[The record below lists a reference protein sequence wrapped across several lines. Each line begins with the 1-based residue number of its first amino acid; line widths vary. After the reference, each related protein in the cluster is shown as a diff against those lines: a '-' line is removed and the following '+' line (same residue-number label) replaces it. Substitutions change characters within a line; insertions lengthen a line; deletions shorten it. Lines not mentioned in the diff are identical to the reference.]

1 MKNKEFYISEM
12 LDVSAAVIHA
22 NANSDIDNYFVI
34 EVSKTGA
41 TFYHLY
47 KTEIAKKVYSYINF
61 PNVKENYVE
70 FADFKTIVQT
80 YLEGLAL

>member
-34 EVSKTGA
+34 EVHKSGA
-41 TFYHLY
+41 SFYHTF
-47 KTEIAKKVYSYINF
+47 KNEIAKKVYTRSWMSSG
-61 PNVKENYVE
+61 ENYVE
-70 FADFKTIVQT
+70 FEYFKSTVQT
-80 YLEGLAL
+80 YLEGLAS

>member
-34 EVSKTGA
+34 EVHKSGA
-41 TFYHLY
+41 SFYHLFKNEIT
-47 KTEIAKKVYSYINF
+47 KTVHTRSWGSGL
-61 PNVKENYVE
+61 ENYVE
-70 FADFKTIVQT
+70 FEDFKTTVQT

>member
-34 EVSKTGA
+34 EVNRSGA
-41 TFYHLY
+41 SFYHLF
-47 KTEIAKKVYSYINF
+47 KNEIAKKVYSYINF

-70 FADFKTIVQT
+70 FSYFKTTVQT
-80 YLEGLAL
+80 YLEGLK

>member
-34 EVSKTGA
+34 EVNRSGA
-41 TFYHLY
+41 SFYHLF
-47 KTEIAKKVYSYINF
+47 KNEIAKIVHTRSWVSF
-61 PNVKENYVE
+61 DLENYVE
-70 FADFKTIVQT
+70 FSDFKTIVQT
-80 YLEGLAL
+80 YLEGLK

>member
-12 LDVSAAVIHA
+12 LEVSAAVIHA
-22 NANSDIDNYFVI
+22 NANSNLDHYFVI

-47 KTEIAKKVYSYINF
+47 KTEIAKKVYTYINF

-70 FADFKTIVQT
+70 FADFKTTVQT

>member
-12 LDVSAAVIHA
+12 LEVSAAVIHA
-22 NANSDIDNYFVI
+22 NANSNLDHYFVI

-47 KTEIAKKVYSYINF
+47 KTEIAKKVYTYINF

-70 FADFKTIVQT
+70 FADFKSTVQT
-80 YLEGLAL
+80 YLEGLAS

>member
-34 EVSKTGA
+34 EVNRSGA
-41 TFYHLY
+41 SFYHLF
-47 KTEIAKKVYSYINF
+47 KNEIAKIVHTRSWISLDL
-61 PNVKENYVE
+61 ENYVE
-70 FADFKTIVQT
+70 FADFKTTVQT
-80 YLEGLAL
+80 YLEGLSL

>member
-34 EVSKTGA
+34 EVNRSGA
-41 TFYHLY
+41 SFYHLF
-47 KTEIAKKVYSYINF
+47 KNEIAKIVHTRSWISLDL
-61 PNVKENYVE
+61 ENYVE

>member
-34 EVSKTGA
+34 EVNRSGA
-41 TFYHLY
+41 SFYHLF
-47 KTEIAKKVYSYINF
+47 KNEIAKKVYTRSWMSAG
-61 PNVKENYVE
+61 ENYVE
-70 FADFKTIVQT
+70 FEYFKSTVQT
-80 YLEGLAL
+80 YLEGLAS

>member
-34 EVSKTGA
+34 EVNRSGA
-41 TFYHLY
+41 SFYHLF
-47 KTEIAKKVYSYINF
+47 KNEIAKKVHTRSWLSF
-61 PNVKENYVE
+61 DLEDYVE
-70 FADFKTIVQT
+70 FADFKTTVQT
-80 YLEGLAL
+80 YLEGLAS

>member
-34 EVSKTGA
+34 EVHKSGA
-41 TFYHLY
+41 SFYHTF
-47 KTEIAKKVYSYINF
+47 KNEIAKTIHTRSWGSGLV
-61 PNVKENYVE
+61 NYVE

>member
-34 EVSKTGA
+34 EVNRSGA
-41 TFYHLY
+41 SFYHLF
-47 KTEIAKKVYSYINF
+47 KNEIAKKVYTRSWMSSG
-61 PNVKENYVE
+61 ENYVE
-70 FADFKTIVQT
+70 FSDFKTIVQT
-80 YLEGLAL
+80 YLEGLK